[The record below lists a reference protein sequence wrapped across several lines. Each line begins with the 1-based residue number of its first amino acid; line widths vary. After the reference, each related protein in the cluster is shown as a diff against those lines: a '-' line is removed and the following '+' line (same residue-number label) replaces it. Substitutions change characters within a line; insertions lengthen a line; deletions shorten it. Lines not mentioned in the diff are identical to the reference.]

1 MMVDQDWQWYDEEEA
16 VTFIILLIP
25 IATFV

>member
-1 MMVDQDWQWYDEEEA
+1 MMVDQDWQGQDEEEA
-16 VTFIILLIP
+16 VIFIILLIP